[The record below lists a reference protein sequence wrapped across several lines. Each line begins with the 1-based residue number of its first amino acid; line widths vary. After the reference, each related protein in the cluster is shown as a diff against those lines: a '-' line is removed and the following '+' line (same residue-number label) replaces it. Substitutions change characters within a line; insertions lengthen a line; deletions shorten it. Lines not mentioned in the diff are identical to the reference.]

1 MDTQDIPLVI
11 FTILAQMSVGAF
23 VVNGILHVF
32 AGRKTGQ
39 AKIDKLSDPALYAIG
54 PIMVVAL
61 CISLAHL
68 GDPLHALYTCENFGR
83 SWLSREIVFGVAFA
97 VLAIVFSV
105 SHGRKWFSPLLLQLL
120 AGVTAL
126 FGLAFI
132 LSQGMIYVITTIP
145 GWDSWATPVSFFVTT
160 FLLGSLAVGVDFVA
174 VTTIP
179 RLRSRHAGDTTPLL
193 YQSLRWIS
201 ASALLLLGVQ
211 FVVEPTYALELA
223 SKGGAAARSANLLLF
238 GGGSVFIVEM
248 ILFFGGGAL
257 IAFFLHLIRTGPPS
271 QAVAAANDDNAS
283 EAVAVGLSE
292 RVMVYAVSAAFV
304 LLLASE
310 VLGRVLFYT
319 SNVRIGF

>member
-23 VVNGILHVF
+23 VVNGIFHVL
-32 AGRKTGQ
+32 AGRKNGQ

-54 PIMVVAL
+54 PVMVVAL
-61 CISLAHL
+61 CVSLAHL

-97 VLAIVFSV
+97 VGAIGFSV
-105 SHGRKWFSPLLLQLL
+105 AHGRKWFTPFALQLL

-132 LSQGMIYVITTIP
+132 FSQAMIYVIPTIP
-145 GWDSWATPVSFFVTT
+145 AWDSWATPVSFFVTT

-179 RLRSRHAGDTTPLL
+179 GLRARHGGDTTPLL
-193 YQSLRWIS
+193 RQSLRWIS
-201 ASALLLLGVQ
+201 ASAMVLLGVQ
-211 FVVEPTYALELA
+211 FVVEPTYALELS
-223 SKGGAAARSANLLLF
+223 SKGGAAAHSANLLLF

-248 ILFFGGGAL
+248 VLFFAGGAL
-257 IAFFLHLIRTGPPS
+257 IAFFLHLLRAENPGPVVTSTTG
-271 QAVAAANDDNAS
+271 ATHETALG
-283 EAVAVGLSE
+283 VGLNQKM
-292 RVMVYAVSAAFV
+292 MVYAVSTAFV
-304 LLLASE
+304 LLLVSE
-310 VLGRVLFYT
+310 VLGRILFYT
-319 SNVRIGF
+319 ANVRIGF

>member
-179 RLRSRHAGDTTPLL
+179 RLRSRHGRRHNPAFVPVA
-193 YQSLRWIS
+193 SLDLR
-201 ASALLLLGVQ
+201 LG
-211 FVVEPTYALELA
+211 P
-223 SKGGAAARSANLLLF
+223 
-238 GGGSVFIVEM
+238 
-248 ILFFGGGAL
+248 
-257 IAFFLHLIRTGPPS
+257 GPPRCAVRGRADLRARARFQRWGGRPVS
-271 QAVAAANDDNAS
+271 QPPPVRGW
-283 EAVAVGLSE
+283 VGFHRGDGPVLRRRRIDSLFP
-292 RVMVYAVSAAFV
+292 APHPHWSAPAKRSPRPTTTM
-304 LLLASE
+304 LPRLWRS
-310 VLGRVLFYT
+310 G
-319 SNVRIGF
+319 

>member
-1 MDTQDIPLVI
+1 MDTQDIPLVV

-23 VVNGILHVF
+23 VVNGVFHVL
-32 AGRKTGQ
+32 AGRKNGQ

-54 PIMVVAL
+54 PVMVVAL
-61 CISLAHL
+61 CVSLAHL

-97 VLAIVFSV
+97 AGAIVFSV
-105 SHGRKWFSPLLLQLL
+105 SHGRKWFTPMLLQAL
-120 AGVTAL
+120 AGLTAL

-132 LSQGMIYVITTIP
+132 FSQGMIYVIPTIP

-179 RLRSRHAGDTTPLL
+179 RLRSRHGGDTRLLL

-201 ASALLLLGVQ
+201 ASAMALLGVQ

-223 SKGGAAARSANLLLF
+223 SKGGTAAQSANLLLY

-248 ILFFGGGAL
+248 VLFFAGGAL
-257 IAFFLHLIRTGPPS
+257 IAFFLHQLRGGTPGPL
-271 QAVAAANDDNAS
+271 ATATAGGTTEGVVS
-283 EAVAVGLSE
+283 EGLSQ
-292 RVMVYAVSAAFV
+292 RVMVYAVSTAFV
-304 LLLASE
+304 LVLASE
-310 VLGRVLFYT
+310 VLGRILFYT